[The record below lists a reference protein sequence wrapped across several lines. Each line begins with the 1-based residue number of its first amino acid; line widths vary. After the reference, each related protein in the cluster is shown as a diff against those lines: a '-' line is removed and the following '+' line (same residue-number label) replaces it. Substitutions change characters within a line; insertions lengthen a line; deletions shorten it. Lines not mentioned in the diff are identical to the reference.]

1 MKITGIIIRK
11 LTPDNKMKAI
21 VSITFD
27 DSFVV
32 HDVKVIDGANGL
44 FIAMPSRRIQ
54 DGEFK
59 DIVHPIHSA
68 FREELSH
75 AVLTKYFEAIETY
88 NETLTS
94 REKSRSD
101 ENETHSF
108 EREHTVAASSGG
120 DDKAEEDKAEDDEK
134 QIGYSPSLTGHSMA
148 TESNI

>member
-1 MKITGIIIRK
+1 MNITSIIIRK

-68 FREELSH
+68 FRDELSR
-75 AVLTKYFEAIETY
+75 AVLAKYFEALEDY
-88 NETLTS
+88 NETLAS
-94 REKSRSD
+94 REKSKSRD
-101 ENETHSF
+101 NETEVF
-108 EREHTVAASSGG
+108 ESQRKVTVSAGGEDKG
-120 DDKAEEDKAEDDEK
+120 DDEEK
-134 QIGYSPSLTGHSMA
+134 QSGYSSSLSGQSMVA
-148 TESNI
+148 ESNA